1 MSLLIKN
8 NDIHLIGNIANHIDE
23 HVILPFLNVFSMIED
38 TGYNTINLHVS
49 GRGSFVDIS
58 PIVDVIKQT
67 KIPVTI
73 YIENSELFGGY
84 NGVDGN
90 LRSLLEIENVNIV
103 DNTQNI
109 YNPPLDEA
117 VAEVHM
123 MREIEVYKEDAE
135 EYEV

>member
-1 MSLLIKN
+1 MSLLVKN

-67 KIPVTI
+67 KKLVNI
-73 YIENSELFGGY
+73 YIENSELIGGY

-90 LRSLLEIENVNIV
+90 LRSLLEIENVSVV
-103 DNTQNI
+103 DNTRNE
-109 YNPPLDEA
+109 YNPPLDA
-117 VAEVHM
+117 AIAEVHIT
-123 MREIEVYKEDAE
+123 REMEVYREDA
-135 EYEV
+135 